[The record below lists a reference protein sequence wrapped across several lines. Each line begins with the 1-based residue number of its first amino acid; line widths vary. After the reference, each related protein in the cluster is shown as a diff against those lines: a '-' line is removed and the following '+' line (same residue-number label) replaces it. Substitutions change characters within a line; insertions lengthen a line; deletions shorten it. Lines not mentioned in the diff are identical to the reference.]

1 MPCCCSRSIFWW
13 TSPTCSSTQGCVMSD
28 QGAERL
34 RLVPQGADI
43 PANLPAST
51 QPPALSPGQRA
62 WQRFKRNRPA
72 VISAWFLI
80 VLLAIVIAWPLFLS
94 VAGHAGSAGRAF
106 ALRHD
111 PDTLSDAQFQ
121 PPSAA
126 HWFGTDVHGRDLLS
140 RTPYG

>member
-1 MPCCCSRSIFWW
+1 MSESD
-13 TSPTCSSTQGCVMSD
+13 TQ
-28 QGAERL
+28 RL
-34 RLVPQGADI
+34 RLVPQRPDI
-43 PANLPAST
+43 PASAPNPL
-51 QPPALSPGQRA
+51 PALSPGQRA

-80 VLLAIVIAWPLFLS
+80 VLLAIVIAWPLCLAA
-94 VAGHAGSAGRAF
+94 VGHAGASGKAF

-126 HWFGTDVHGRDLLS
+126 HWFGT
-140 RTPYG
+140 